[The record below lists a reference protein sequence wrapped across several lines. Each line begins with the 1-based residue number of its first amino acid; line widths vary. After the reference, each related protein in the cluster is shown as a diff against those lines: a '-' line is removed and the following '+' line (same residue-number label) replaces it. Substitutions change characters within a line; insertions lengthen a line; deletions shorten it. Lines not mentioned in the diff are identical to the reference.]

1 MKQKSQ
7 NKSKKSKVSAKT
19 AIFIVAVVMAL
30 AAGAAYYFYKK
41 NQDKGAETTST
52 AETAQRD
59 YQDGNER
66 ESAQSGGSSQGGV
79 VDNNGDTQKPPT
91 DTTVG
96 TTSSSGAITV
106 WQPVGQSLIGTGE
119 TIRGKATVP
128 VVQFRVI
135 DDEVGVIAQGEL
147 KVVDGVWSGIMRFNS
162 VSGSGSI
169 QVYSL
174 NDQSVEENNISI
186 PVTFGE

>member
-19 AIFIVAVVMAL
+19 AVLIVVVVMAL

-41 NQDKGAETTST
+41 NQDKPAETTST
-52 AETAQRD
+52 SETAQRG

-79 VDNNGDTQKPPT
+79 TDNNGDTQAPPA
-91 DTTVG
+91 DTTG
-96 TTSSSGAITV
+96 TTSQSGAITV
-106 WQPVGQSLIGTGE
+106 WQPVGQSLIGSGE

-147 KVVDGVWSGIMRFNS
+147 KVVDGVWSGIMRFNA
-162 VSGSGSI
+162 VSGKGSI